1 VRLPV
6 LLVLAGWLAGC
17 AVVPK
22 NAPVPSGEATV
33 YVVDRGW
40 HTDIALPADE
50 VAGPLGSLE
59 RAFPDARFLVFGF
72 GARRYYMA
80 EHAGP
85 GDLLAAL
92 LPDDGVILVTALHAP
107 PTEALA
113 AGSVVTLHVTPNG
126 LGRITMRLE
135 AAFARTPD
143 GSPVRLAEGPDPD
156 SAFYASTEAYD
167 ALHTCN
173 TWTATLLREA
183 GLPVD
188 PHVLFAGQVMRQAR
202 AIAAR
207 QTEPR
212 NGQAPVLRLLQLD
225 QAPPDLPTPLHHVLD
240 VGRVAP
246 AHRA

>member
-22 NAPVPSGEATV
+22 NVPVPNGEARI

-50 VAGPLGSLE
+50 VAGPLASLG
-59 RAFPDARFLVFGF
+59 RGFPDARFLVFGF

-80 EHAGP
+80 RHAGS
-85 GDLLAAL
+85 GDVVAAF

-107 PTEALA
+107 PTETFG
-113 AGSVVTLHVTPNG
+113 AGSVVTLHATANG
-126 LGRITMRLE
+126 LERITVRLGG
-135 AAFARTPD
+135 AFARTPD
-143 GSPVRLAEGPDPD
+143 GSVMWLGEGPDPD
-156 SAFYASTEAYD
+156 SAFYASTEPYD

-173 TWTATLLREA
+173 TWTAALLRDA

-188 PHVLFAGQVMRQAR
+188 PHVLFAGQIMRQAR
-202 AIAAR
+202 AIAAN

-212 NGQAPVLRLLQLD
+212 ND
-225 QAPPDLPTPLHHVLD
+225 
-240 VGRVAP
+240 
-246 AHRA
+246 

>member
-22 NAPVPSGEATV
+22 NVPVPNGEARF

-50 VAGPLGSLE
+50 VADPLASLE
-59 RAFPDARFLVFGF
+59 RGFPDARYLVFGF

-80 EHAGP
+80 RHAGS
-85 GDLLAAL
+85 GDFLAAL
-92 LPDDGVILVTALHAP
+92 VPDEGVILVTALHAP
-107 PTEALA
+107 PPETFG
-113 AGSVVTLHVTPNG
+113 AGSVVTLHATTNG
-126 LGRITMRLE
+126 LARITVRL
-135 AAFARTPD
+135 AGAFVRTPD
-143 GSPVRLAEGPDPD
+143 GSAMWLANGPDPD

-173 TWTATLLREA
+173 TWTAALLHEA

-188 PHVLFAGQVMRQAR
+188 PHLLLAGQIMRQTK
-202 AIAAR
+202 AIAAK

-212 NGQAPVLRLLQLD
+212 ND
-225 QAPPDLPTPLHHVLD
+225 
-240 VGRVAP
+240 
-246 AHRA
+246 